1 MSLRRLTHC
10 PVEKNSSCESN
21 KTLKRLRNVDS
32 LCYRSIQALENDM
45 AAIRSEHETQIR
57 TILQQKSSLDGIV
70 AQLTSARHLGKE
82 PETVSVPQSLRATP
96 APDLAEMGG
105 VESSLTPAAITDDA
119 EEEKRVQ
126 ESVTE
131 TAPSE
136 GMIEE
141 TDIEMG
147 EVEEEPKEKN
157 NKKKAR
163 EDLEEGEAT
172 DGSSELSEPPDD

>member
-1 MSLRRLTHC
+1 
-10 PVEKNSSCESN
+10 
-21 KTLKRLRNVDS
+21 
-32 LCYRSIQALENDM
+32 M
-45 AAIRSEHETQIR
+45 AAIRSEHEVQTR
-57 TILQQKSSLDGIV
+57 TILQQKFALDGIV
-70 AQLTSARHLGKE
+70 AQLSSVRHFGKE
-82 PETVSVPQSLRATP
+82 PENMSVPQSLRATP
-96 APDLAEMGG
+96 VPDTEMAPP
-105 VESSLTPAAITDDA
+105 ESSATPAANTDDA
-119 EEEKRVQ
+119 DEEKRVP
-126 ESVTE
+126 ESMTD

-157 NKKKAR
+157 NKKKIR